1 MARDQDLAG
10 SDFTPEELL
19 AMTER
24 ALERLD
30 WGQVHALASDVL
42 ALQPDNA
49 EAAML
54 RAMADRHGGRSSLP
68 GRRQA
73 TALVVDLVESTP
85 LAERYDVE
93 VYGSVLRAFE
103 LACRPVVDRHEG
115 HFVDVQGDA
124 IVTCFGYPLAHE
136 DDASRAV
143 SAGLDM
149 LAALRPVAARLQA
162 ELGVEL
168 HARIGIDT
176 GIVVIDGV
184 GVLGP
189 ALNRAARLQALAAPD
204 TVLISATTNE
214 LVAGRFDT
222 QPLGARE
229 LKGVDVPVE
238 VHRVI
243 GRRDPARPGRA
254 LRSPS
259 LPFIG
264 RDTELKQVLDLWDAA
279 PAAHRGGAGAGAPG
293 KASLVLITGEPGIGK
308 STLASAVVQRVVEP
322 GARVFEVY
330 CSSYTVTSTLFPVRT
345 AIERYANMSP
355 DGTDAERLARLEA
368 ALAPLGVNLNEIIP
382 ALGVLLDLDLAGRF
396 PVVELAPVQLREL
409 LLERL
414 VDVVCAA
421 ASDRP
426 FVMVFEDLQWADP
439 TTLELLERMA
449 AATVRTRALIL
460 GTARPGLDWARDRDQ
475 ALHIRLGPLRDA
487 EARQLALAAA
497 ADQISID
504 DAQKIAVR
512 GDGVPLF
519 VEELA
524 HAFGGGSAVS
534 SDTVPQTLSQLLQAR
549 LDSVGPSKL
558 VAQVAATIGREFDLS
573 VLEEIMVTLGD
584 VRAAGADAV
593 SLGDHLDCLLD
604 AQLIEPTEHEGLLR
618 FRHMLVRD
626 AAYQAQLMSD
636 RRARHLATARVLA
649 AAKAADPALKA
660 FHFDHAGLAAESL
673 IFYLQAVARAK
684 AAGSFAEILAHT
696 GRCELLLPAVADATM
711 RAQFELAVRL
721 NRGLAISSTAGY
733 AAPAAVEDFGRARD
747 LCDQLRD
754 IPGVGVEL
762 LKALFGLW
770 GYYCVSGDFDVAGS
784 ISAAIGRQL
793 DGAAMHAG
801 RASLDVCRGV
811 EAFYRG
817 NLRQAGDLLTRAAEA
832 IPQDDVDP
840 AEWPLPNDPLAAAY
854 AFLGPL
860 RFLTGDL
867 AAALQ
872 AMDAGRAR
880 SESLEFP
887 RGPFSVAFV
896 RTYEAQLHRARG
908 DVQAAT
914 AAAEEVSRIG
924 ARYGFLDW
932 QMVGRMHLA
941 AARAMTDSSTKALD
955 EMDDAITMWC
965 AVGGELLIPWMRV
978 EQAAGY
984 LARDDPDKAARCL
997 DQAFHGMAS
1006 GQRLAMPEALRLRAE
1021 LRLRVDPAAEA
1032 DAEADLREAITVAR
1046 EQGTAY
1052 SVLRAALSRCRLLD
1066 RGADDLADSA
1076 LAEAVAAYADTT
1088 DFPQLAEAR
1097 ELIVTGSRHVRR

>member
-1 MARDQDLAG
+1 VT
-10 SDFTPEELL
+10 DFTAEELL

-30 WGQVHALASDVL
+30 WGQVHSLASDVL
-42 ALQPDNA
+42 ALQPGNT

-54 RAMADRHGGRSSLP
+54 RALADRHGGRSSLP

-73 TALVVDLVESTP
+73 TALVVDLVGSTP

-103 LACRPVVDRHEG
+103 LACRPVVERHEG
-115 HFVDVQGDA
+115 QLVDVQGDA
-124 IVTCFGYPLAHE
+124 IVACFGYPSGHE

-189 ALNRAARLQALAAPD
+189 ALNRAARLQALAVPD
-204 TVLISATTNE
+204 TVVITATTHE
-214 LVAGRFDT
+214 LVTGRFDT
-222 QPLGARE
+222 QPLGPME
-229 LKGVDVPVE
+229 LKGVDTPVE

-243 GRRDPARPGRA
+243 GRCDPTWWARAP
-254 LRSPS
+254 RSAS
-259 LPFIG
+259 MPFIG
-264 RDTELKQVLDLWDAA
+264 RDAELKQVLDLWDAA
-279 PAAHRGGAGAGAPG
+279 PAVQRNGEGVGEALLA
-293 KASLVLITGEPGIGK
+293 LITGEPGIGK
-308 STLASAVVQRVVEP
+308 STLASAIVQRVVEA
-322 GARVFEVY
+322 GAQVFEVY
-330 CSSYTVTSTLFPVRT
+330 CSSYSVTSTLFPVRT
-345 AIERYANMSP
+345 AIERYANMSS

-368 ALAPLGVNLNEIIP
+368 ALAGLGVDLAEIIP

-396 PVVELAPVQLREL
+396 QAVELAPLQLREL

-414 VDVVCAA
+414 VDLVCAV

-439 TTLELLERMA
+439 TTLELLDRMS
-449 AATVRTRALIL
+449 AATVRTRLLIL
-460 GTARPGLDWARDRDQ
+460 GTARPGLAWAQDRDR
-475 ALHIRLGPLRDA
+475 ALHIRLGPLSVA

-497 ADQISID
+497 PNHISVD
-504 DAQKIAVR
+504 DAQKIAAR

-524 HAFGGGSAVS
+524 HAFGRASATS
-534 SDTVPQTLSQLLQAR
+534 GDTVPQTLTQLLQAR
-549 LDSVGPSKL
+549 LDTVGPSKL

-573 VLEEIMVTLGD
+573 VLEDMMVKLRD
-584 VRAAGADAV
+584 VRAVEAERA
-593 SLGDHLDCLLD
+593 SLGDHLDRLLD
-604 AQLIEPTEHEGLLR
+604 AQLIEPTEHEGLFR

-626 AAYQAQLMSD
+626 AAYQTQLMSD
-636 RRARHLATARVLA
+636 REARHLATAQVLA
-649 AAKAADPALKA
+649 EAKAADPALKA
-660 FHFDHAGLAAESL
+660 FHFDHADRPEEALV
-673 IFYLQAVARAK
+673 FYLQAIARAK
-684 AAGSFAEILAHT
+684 AAGSFPESLAHT
-696 GRCELLLPAVADATM
+696 SRCESLLSAVADETV

-721 NRGLAISSTAGY
+721 NRGLAVSSTAGY

-754 IPGVGVEL
+754 VPGVGTEL

-770 GYYCVSGDFDVAGS
+770 SYYCASGDFDVARS
-784 ISAAIGRQL
+784 VSAAIDRQL
-793 DGAAMHAG
+793 DGTAMHAG
-801 RASLDVCRGV
+801 QASLDACRGV

-817 NLRQAGDLLTRAAEA
+817 DFRQAGDLLTRAVEA
-832 IPQDDVDP
+832 IPHDDVDP
-840 AEWPLPNDPLAAAY
+840 AEWPLPNDPLAAAC

-867 AAALQ
+867 PAALQ
-872 AMDAGRAR
+872 AIHTGRVR

-914 AAAEEVSRIG
+914 AAAEEVGRIG
-924 ARYGFLDW
+924 VRHGFFDW
-932 QMVGRMHLA
+932 QMIGRMHLA
-941 AARAMTDSSTKALD
+941 AARAMTDTSSDALD
-955 EMDDAITMWC
+955 EMDDAITTWC
-965 AVGGELLIPWMRV
+965 AVGGEALIPWLRV

-984 LARDDPDKAARCL
+984 LARDDLDNSMRCL
-997 DQAFHGMAS
+997 NQAFRGMES
-1006 GQRLAMPEALRLRAE
+1006 GQLLALPEALRLRAE
-1021 LRLRVDPAAEA
+1021 LRLRVDPAAEPS
-1032 DAEADLREAITVAR
+1032 AEADLREAISVAR
-1046 EQGTAY
+1046 AQGTAY
-1052 SVLRAALSRCRLLD
+1052 SLLRAALSRRRLLD
-1066 RGADDLADSA
+1066 GGADDLADSA
-1076 LAEAVAAYADTT
+1076 LAEAVAAYGDTT
-1088 DFPQLAEAR
+1088 DFPELAEAR
-1097 ELIVTGSRHVRR
+1097 ELIAAGSRRVSLG

>member
-1 MARDQDLAG
+1 MARDEDLAG
-10 SDFTPEELL
+10 VGFTPEELL
-19 AMTER
+19 AMCER

-42 ALQPDNA
+42 ALQPDNI

-73 TALVVDLVESTP
+73 TALFVDLVESTP

-103 LACRPVVDRHEG
+103 LACRPVIERHEG

-124 IVTCFGYPLAHE
+124 IVACFGYPLGHE

-143 SAGLDM
+143 SAGLDL
-149 LAALRPVAARLQA
+149 LAALRPVAVRLQA

-168 HARIGIDT
+168 RARIGIDT
-176 GIVVIDGV
+176 GTVVIDGV

-204 TVLISATTNE
+204 TVLISAATKE
-214 LVAGRFDT
+214 LVAGLFEI
-222 QPLGARE
+222 QSLGPRE
-229 LKGVDVPVE
+229 LKGVDAPVE

-243 GRRDPARPGRA
+243 GRRDPAGRARA
-254 LRSPS
+254 LRSTSP
-259 LPFIG
+259 PFIG
-264 RDTELKQVLDLWDAA
+264 RGAELQRVLDLWDTA
-279 PAAHRGGAGAGAPG
+279 PAHRNGESTGQPG
-293 KASLVLITGEPGIGK
+293 TASLILITGEPGIGK
-308 STLASAVVQRVVEP
+308 STLASAVVERVVKA
-322 GARVFEVY
+322 GTRVLEVY
-330 CSSYTVTSTLFPVRT
+330 CSSYSVTSTLFPVRT
-345 AIERYANMSP
+345 AIERWASMSP

-368 ALAPLGVNLNEIIP
+368 ALTGLGVDLAEMIP
-382 ALGVLLDLDLAGRF
+382 ALGVLLDLDLSGRF
-396 PVVELAPVQLREL
+396 PVIELAPVQLREL

-414 VDVVCAA
+414 VDMVRAA
-421 ASDRP
+421 ALEQP

-439 TTLELLERMA
+439 TTLELLDRMA
-449 AATVRTRALIL
+449 AASVRTRLLIL
-460 GTARPGLDWARDRDQ
+460 GTARPGLSWAQDRDR
-475 ALHIRLGPLRDA
+475 ALHIRLGPLPDA

-497 ADQISID
+497 PDPISAD

-524 HAFGGGSAVS
+524 HAFTGGLAVS
-534 SDTVPQTLSQLLQAR
+534 GDTVPQTLTQLLQAR

-573 VLEEIMVTLGD
+573 LLAEIMAELGD
-584 VRAAGADAV
+584 VRAARADAV
-593 SLGDHLDCLLD
+593 SLVGHLDRLLD
-604 AQLIEPTEHEGLLR
+604 AKLVEPTEHEGLLR

-636 RRARHLATARVLA
+636 RRARHLATARALA

-660 FHFDHAGLAAESL
+660 FHFDHAGLPEEAL
-673 IFYLQAVARAK
+673 VFYLQAIARAK
-684 AAGSFAEILAHT
+684 AAGSFVEILAHA
-696 GRCELLLPAVADATM
+696 GRCESLQPAVADETM

-784 ISAAIGRQL
+784 VSAAIGRQL

-817 NLRQAGDLLTRAAEA
+817 NLWQAGDLLTRAAEA

-872 AMDAGRAR
+872 AIDAGRAR

-924 ARYGFLDW
+924 ARHGFLDW

-941 AARAMTDSSTKALD
+941 AARAMTDSSMNALD
-955 EMDDAITMWC
+955 ELDDAITMWC

-984 LARDDPDKAARCL
+984 LAHDDLDKAARCL

-1021 LRLRVDPAAEA
+1021 LRLRVDPAAEP

-1066 RGADDLADSA
+1066 SGADDLADSA
-1076 LAEAVAAYADTT
+1076 LAEAVAAYTDTT

-1097 ELIVTGSRHVRR
+1097 QLIATGSRRVRR

>member
-1 MARDQDLAG
+1 VTE
-10 SDFTPEELL
+10 FTPEELL

-42 ALQPDNA
+42 ALQPGNA

-73 TALVVDLVESTP
+73 TALFVDLVESTP

-103 LACRPVVDRHEG
+103 LACRPVIEKHEG
-115 HFVDVQGDA
+115 HCVDVQGDA
-124 IVTCFGYPLAHE
+124 IVACFGYPLAHE

-143 SAGLDM
+143 SAGLDL

-162 ELGVEL
+162 ELGVEM

-204 TVLISATTNE
+204 TVLISAATSE
-214 LVAGRFDT
+214 LVAGLFDT
-222 QPLGARE
+222 QPLGPRE
-229 LKGVDVPVE
+229 LKGVDAPVQ

-243 GRRDPARPGRA
+243 GRRDPAPGTRA
-254 LRSPS
+254 LRPAS

-264 RDTELKQVLDLWDAA
+264 RDAELQQVLSQWDTAA
-279 PAAHRGGAGAGAPG
+279 AAHRNGAGAGQPGAAP
-293 KASLVLITGEPGIGK
+293 LILITGAPGIGK
-308 STLASAVVQRVVEP
+308 SKLASAVVQRVAET

-330 CSSYTVTSTLFPVRT
+330 CSSYSVTSTLFPVRT
-345 AIERYANMSP
+345 AIERWANMSS

-368 ALAPLGVNLNEIIP
+368 ALTDLGVDLAEIIP
-382 ALGVLLDLDLAGRF
+382 ALGGLLDLDLTGRY

-414 VDVVCAA
+414 VDVVRAA

-439 TTLELLERMA
+439 TTLELLDRMA
-449 AATVRTRALIL
+449 AAMVRTRLLIL
-460 GTARPGLDWARDRDQ
+460 GTARPGLAWAQGRDRV
-475 ALHIRLGPLRDA
+475 LHIRLGPLPDA
-487 EARQLALAAA
+487 EARQLAMAAA
-497 ADQISID
+497 PDQISVD
-504 DAQKIAVR
+504 DAQIIAAR

-524 HAFGGGSAVS
+524 HAFGGGMAVS
-534 SDTVPQTLSQLLQAR
+534 GGTVPQTLTQLLQAR

-558 VAQVAATIGREFDLS
+558 VAQVAATIGREFGLP
-573 VLEEIMVTLGD
+573 VLEEIMITLGD
-584 VRAAGADAV
+584 VRTAGADAT
-593 SLGDHLDCLLD
+593 SLGDHLDRLLD
-604 AQLIEPTEHEGLLR
+604 AQLIEPTEQEGLLR
-618 FRHMLVRD
+618 FRHVLVRD

-636 RRARHLATARVLA
+636 RKARHLATARVLA

-660 FHFDHAGLAAESL
+660 FHFDHAGQPEEALV
-673 IFYLQAVARAK
+673 FYLQAMARAK

-696 GRCELLLPAVADATM
+696 GRCESLLPAVADETV

-721 NRGLAISSTAGY
+721 NRGLAVSSTAGY

-754 IPGVGVEL
+754 APGIGIEL

-770 GYYCVSGDFDVAGS
+770 AYYCVSGDLDVAGS
-784 ISAAIGRQL
+784 VSAAIDRQL
-793 DGAAMHAG
+793 DGTAMHAG
-801 RASLDVCRGV
+801 RASLDTCRGV

-817 NLRQAGDLLTRAAEA
+817 DLGPASDLLTRAAEA
-832 IPQDDVDP
+832 IPRDDVDP
-840 AEWPLPNDPLAAAY
+840 AEWPLPNDPLAGAC

-867 AAALQ
+867 TAAL
-872 AMDAGRAR
+872 RAIHTGMIR
-880 SESLEFP
+880 SEALDFP
-887 RGPFSVAFV
+887 IGPFSVAFV

-914 AAAEEVSRIG
+914 AAAEEVVRIG
-924 ARYGFLDW
+924 ARHGFLDW
-932 QMVGRMHLA
+932 QLVGRMHLA
-941 AARAMTDSSTKALD
+941 AGRAMTDSSPDALD
-955 EMDDAITMWC
+955 ELDDAISTWC
-965 AVGGELLIPWMRV
+965 AVGGEALIPWLRV

-984 LARDDPDKAARCL
+984 LARDDLDTARRCL
-997 DQAFHGMAS
+997 GQAFEGIAG
-1006 GQRLAMPEALRLRAE
+1006 GQRLALPEALRVRAE
-1021 LRLRVDPAAEA
+1021 LRLRIDLAAGPRA
-1032 DAEADLREAITVAR
+1032 GADLREAIAVAR
-1046 EQGTAY
+1046 AQGSAY
-1052 SVLRAALSRCRLLD
+1052 SVLRAALSRRRLLA
-1066 RGADDLADSA
+1066 GGVDDLTDSA
-1076 LAEAVAAYADTT
+1076 LAEAVAAYGDAT
-1088 DFPQLAEAR
+1088 DFPELAQAR
-1097 ELIVTGSRHVRR
+1097 ELIATGSRRVRLG

>member
-1 MARDQDLAG
+1 VT
-10 SDFTPEELL
+10 DFTSEELL

-42 ALQPDNA
+42 ALEPDNT

-103 LACRPVVDRHEG
+103 LACRPVIERHEG
-115 HFVDVQGDA
+115 QLVDVQGDA
-124 IVTCFGYPLAHE
+124 IVACFGYPSGHE

-143 SAGLDM
+143 SAALDM
-149 LAALRPVAARLQA
+149 LAALGPVAARLQA

-189 ALNRAARLQALAAPD
+189 ALNRAARLQALAALD
-204 TVLISATTNE
+204 TVVISATTNE

-222 QPLGARE
+222 EPLGPRK
-229 LKGVDVPVE
+229 LKGVDAPVE

-243 GRRDPARPGRA
+243 GRRDPAGPARVP
-254 LRSPS
+254 RSTS

-264 RDTELKQVLDLWDAA
+264 RDAELQRVLDLWDRA
-279 PAAHRGGAGAGAPG
+279 PAAQRNGEAG
-293 KASLVLITGEPGIGK
+293 KALLTLITGEPGIGK
-308 STLASAVVQRVVEP
+308 STLASAVVQRVVEA

-330 CSSYTVTSTLFPVRT
+330 CSSYSVTSTLFPVRT
-345 AIERYANMSP
+345 AIERWANMSS
-355 DGTDAERLARLEA
+355 DGTDAGRLAGLEA
-368 ALAPLGVNLNEIIP
+368 ALAGLGVDLAEIIP
-382 ALGVLLDLDLAGRF
+382 ALGVLLDLDLAGRY
-396 PVVELAPVQLREL
+396 PVVELAPIQLREL

-421 ASDRP
+421 ASDQP
-426 FVMVFEDLQWADP
+426 FVMVLEDLQWADP
-439 TTLELLERMA
+439 TTLELLDRVA
-449 AATVRTRALIL
+449 AATVRTRLLIL
-460 GTARPGLDWARDRDQ
+460 GTARPGLAWMRDRDG
-475 ALHIRLGPLRDA
+475 ALHIRLGPLPDA

-497 ADQISID
+497 PGQISAD
-504 DAQKIAVR
+504 DAQNIAAR

-524 HAFGGGSAVS
+524 HAFGGGSAAS
-534 SDTVPQTLSQLLQAR
+534 SDTVPQTLTQLLQAR
-549 LDSVGPSKL
+549 LDGVGPAKL

-573 VLEEIMVTLGD
+573 VLEEIMVNLRD
-584 VRAAGADAV
+584 VRAVEAEAT
-593 SLGDHLDCLLD
+593 SLGDHLDRLLD

-618 FRHMLVRD
+618 FRHVLVRD

-636 RRARHLATARVLA
+636 RKARHLATAQLLA
-649 AAKAADPALKA
+649 EAKAADPALKA
-660 FHFDHAGLAAESL
+660 FHFDHAGRPEEAL
-673 IFYLQAVARAK
+673 IFYLQAIARAK

-696 GRCELLLPAVADATM
+696 GRCESLLPAVADETV

-721 NRGLAISSTAGY
+721 NRGLAVSSTAGY

-747 LCDQLRD
+747 LCDQLHD
-754 IPGVGVEL
+754 IPGVGIEL

-770 GYYCVSGDFDVAGS
+770 TYYCVSGDLDVAGS
-784 ISAAIGRQL
+784 VSAAVDRLL
-793 DGAAMHAG
+793 DGTAMHAG

-817 NLRQAGDLLTRAAEA
+817 NLRQAGDLLTRAVEA
-832 IPQDDVDP
+832 IPQDDIDP
-840 AEWPLPNDPLAAAY
+840 AEWPLPNDPLAAAC
-854 AFLGPL
+854 AVLGPL
-860 RFLTGDL
+860 LFLTGDL
-867 AAALQ
+867 VAALE
-872 AMDAGRAR
+872 AIHAGRVR
-880 SESLEFP
+880 SESLGFP
-887 RGPFSVAFV
+887 IGPFSVAFV
-896 RTYEAQLHRARG
+896 RTYEAGLHRARG

-924 ARYGFLDW
+924 VRHGFFDW
-932 QMVGRMHLA
+932 QMVGRIHLA
-941 AARAMTDSSTKALD
+941 AARAMADGSPSALE
-955 EMDDAITMWC
+955 EMDDAITTWC
-965 AVGGELLIPWMRV
+965 AVGGELLIPWLRA
-978 EQAAGY
+978 ELAAGY
-984 LARDDPDKAARCL
+984 LARDDLDNATRCL
-997 DQAFHGMAS
+997 DQAFQGMAG
-1006 GQRLAMPEALRLRAE
+1006 GQRLALPEALRLRAE
-1021 LRLRVDPAAEA
+1021 LRLRVDPAAEPG
-1032 DAEADLREAITVAR
+1032 AEADLREAIAVAR
-1046 EQGTAY
+1046 AQGAAY
-1052 SVLRAALSRCRLLD
+1052 FLLRAALSRRRLLD
-1066 RGADDLADSA
+1066 GDADDLADGA
-1076 LAEAVAAYADTT
+1076 LAEAVAAYGDAT
-1088 DFPQLAEAR
+1088 DFPELAEAR
-1097 ELIVTGSRHVRR
+1097 ELIATGSRRVSLG

>member
-1 MARDQDLAG
+1 VT
-10 SDFTPEELL
+10 DFTPEELL

-42 ALQPDNA
+42 ALQPDNT

-54 RAMADRHGGRSSLP
+54 RALADRHGGGSSLP

-103 LACRPVVDRHEG
+103 LACRPVVERHEG

-124 IVTCFGYPLAHE
+124 VVACFGYPLGHE

-149 LAALRPVAARLQA
+149 LAALRAIAARLQA

-176 GIVVIDGV
+176 GIVVIDGA

-214 LVAGRFDT
+214 LVAERFDT
-222 QPLGARE
+222 QPLGLRE
-229 LKGVDVPVE
+229 LKGVDVPIE

-243 GRRDPARPGRA
+243 GPRDPARRARA
-254 LRSPS
+254 LRSTS

-264 RDTELKQVLDLWDAA
+264 RDAEFQRVLDLWDRA
-279 PAAHRGGAGAGAPG
+279 PAAQRNGEGAGEPG
-293 KASLVLITGEPGIGK
+293 KASLILITGEPGIGK
-308 STLASAVVQRVVEP
+308 STLASAVVQRVVEA
-322 GARVFEVY
+322 GAQVFEVY
-330 CSSYTVTSTLFPVRT
+330 CSSYSVTSTLFPVRT
-345 AIERYANMSP
+345 AIERYANMSS

-368 ALAPLGVNLNEIIP
+368 ALAGLGVDLAEIIP
-382 ALGVLLDLDLAGRF
+382 AFGVLLDLDLVGRF
-396 PVVELAPVQLREL
+396 PVVELAPIQLREL

-414 VDVVCAA
+414 VDVVRAA

-439 TTLELLERMA
+439 TTLELLDRMA
-449 AATVRTRALIL
+449 AATVRTRLLIL
-460 GTARPGLDWARDRDQ
+460 GTARTGLQWARDRDG
-475 ALHIRLGPLRDA
+475 ALHIRLGPLPDT

-497 ADQISID
+497 PDQISVD
-504 DAQKIAVR
+504 DAQEIAAR

-524 HAFGGGSAVS
+524 HAFDGNSAVS
-534 SDTVPQTLSQLLQAR
+534 SDTVPPTLTQLLQAR
-549 LDSVGPSKL
+549 LDSVGDSKL
-558 VAQVAATIGREFDLS
+558 VAQVAAIVGREFDQS
-573 VLEEIMVTLGD
+573 MLEDVMGKLRD
-584 VRAAGADAV
+584 VRAAEAEVASV
-593 SLGDHLDCLLD
+593 GDHLDRLLD

-618 FRHMLVRD
+618 FRHVLVRD
-626 AAYQAQLMSD
+626 AAYQTQLMSD
-636 RRARHLATARVLA
+636 RKARHLATAQVLA
-649 AAKAADPALKA
+649 EAKAADPALKA
-660 FHFDHAGLAAESL
+660 FHFDHAGRPEEALV
-673 IFYLQAVARAK
+673 FYLQAIGRAK

-696 GRCELLLPAVADATM
+696 SRCESLLPPVADETV

-721 NRGLAISSTAGY
+721 DRGLAVSSTAGY

-754 IPGVGVEL
+754 VPGVGTEL
-762 LKALFGLW
+762 IKALFGLW
-770 GYYCVSGDFDVAGS
+770 GYYCASGDFDVAGS
-784 ISAAIGRQL
+784 VSAAIDRQL
-793 DGAAMHAG
+793 DGTAMYAG
-801 RASLDVCRGV
+801 RGSVHACRGV

-817 NLRQAGDLLTRAAEA
+817 NLRQAGDLLTRAVEA

-840 AEWPLPNDPLAAAY
+840 TEWPLPNDPLAAAY
-854 AFLGPL
+854 AFLGLL

-872 AMDAGRAR
+872 AIHAGRVR

-914 AAAEEVSRIG
+914 AAAEEVGRIG
-924 ARYGFLDW
+924 ARHGFFDW

-941 AARAMTDSSTKALD
+941 AARAMTDGSSDALD
-955 EMDDAITMWC
+955 EMDDAITTWC
-965 AVGGELLIPWMRV
+965 AVGGQALIPWLRV

-984 LARDDPDKAARCL
+984 LARDDVDKAIRCL
-997 DQAFHGMAS
+997 DQAFQGMAG
-1006 GQRLAMPEALRLRAE
+1006 GQRLALPEALRLRAE
-1021 LRLRVDPAAEA
+1021 LRLRVDPAAEPS
-1032 DAEADLREAITVAR
+1032 AEADLREAIAVAR
-1046 EQGTAY
+1046 AQGTAY
-1052 SVLRAALSRCRLLD
+1052 SVLRAALSRRRLLD
-1066 RGADDLADSA
+1066 GGADDLTDSA
-1076 LAEAVAAYADTT
+1076 LAEAVATYGDTT
-1088 DFPQLAEAR
+1088 DFPELAEAR
-1097 ELIVTGSRHVRR
+1097 ELIATGSRRVSLG

>member
-1 MARDQDLAG
+1 MARDEDLG
-10 SDFTPEELL
+10 GVGFTPEELL

-42 ALQPDNA
+42 ALQPDNTM
-49 EAAML
+49 AAML

-73 TALVVDLVESTP
+73 TALFVDLVESTP

-103 LACRPVVDRHEG
+103 LACRPVIERHEG

-124 IVTCFGYPLAHE
+124 IVACFGYPLAHE

-143 SAGLDM
+143 SAGLDL
-149 LAALRPVAARLQA
+149 LAALRPVAARLRA

-168 HARIGIDT
+168 RARIGIDT
-176 GIVVIDGV
+176 GTVVIDGV

-204 TVLISATTNE
+204 SVLISAATSD
-214 LVAGRFDT
+214 LVAGLFDT
-222 QPLGARE
+222 QPLGPRV
-229 LKGVDVPVE
+229 LKGVEAPVE

-243 GRRDPARPGRA
+243 GRHDPVPGARA
-254 LRSPS
+254 LRPAS

-264 RDTELKQVLDLWDAA
+264 RDDELQQVLSLWDTAAAAA
-279 PAAHRGGAGAGAPG
+279 P
-293 KASLVLITGEPGIGK
+293 LILITGEPGIGK
-308 STLASAVVQRVVEP
+308 SRLAAAVVQSVTEA
-322 GARVFEVY
+322 GARVFEMY
-330 CSSYTVTSTLFPVRT
+330 CSPYSATSTLFPVRT
-345 AIERYANMSP
+345 AIERWASMSP
-355 DGTDAERLARLEA
+355 GGTDAERLARLEA
-368 ALAPLGVNLNEIIP
+368 ALTDLGVDLTEIIP
-382 ALGVLLDLDLAGRF
+382 ALGVLLDLNLIGRY
-396 PVVELAPVQLREL
+396 PVVELAPVQLGEL

-414 VDVVCAA
+414 VDVVRAA

-439 TTLELLERMA
+439 TTLELLDRIA
-449 AATVRTRALIL
+449 AATVRTRLLVL
-460 GTARPGLDWARDRDQ
+460 GTARPGLAWAQGRDR
-475 ALHIRLGPLRDA
+475 ALHIRLGPLPDA
-487 EARQLALAAA
+487 EARQLARAAA
-497 ADQISID
+497 PDQISVD
-504 DAQKIAVR
+504 DAQKIAAR

-534 SDTVPQTLSQLLQAR
+534 DDTVPQTLTQLLQAR

-558 VAQVAATIGREFDLS
+558 VAQVAATIGREFGLP

-584 VRAAGADAV
+584 VRAVGVDAA
-593 SLGDHLDCLLD
+593 SLGGHLDRLLD

-626 AAYQAQLMSD
+626 AAYQAQLMND
-636 RRARHLATARVLA
+636 RKARHLATARVLA

-660 FHFDHAGLAAESL
+660 FHFDHAGRPEEALV
-673 IFYLQAVARAK
+673 FYLQAMDRAK
-684 AAGSFAEILAHT
+684 AAGSFAEILAHA
-696 GRCELLLPAVADATM
+696 GRCETLLPAVADETM
-711 RAQFELAVRL
+711 RTQFELAVRL
-721 NRGLAISSTAGY
+721 NRGLAVSSTAGY

-784 ISAAIGRQL
+784 VSAAIDRQL

-801 RASLDVCRGV
+801 RPSLDVCRGV

-817 NLRQAGDLLTRAAEA
+817 NLRQAGELLTRAVEA
-832 IPQDDVDP
+832 IPRDDVDP

-872 AMDAGRAR
+872 AIHAGRAR

-914 AAAEEVSRIG
+914 AAAEEVGKIG
-924 ARYGFLDW
+924 ARHGFLDW

-941 AARAMTDSSTKALD
+941 AARTMTDSSTNALS

-984 LARDDPDKAARCL
+984 LVRDDPVQAARCL
-997 DQAFHGMAS
+997 DQAFHGMES
-1006 GQRLAMPEALRLRAE
+1006 GQCLAMPEALRLRAE
-1021 LRLRVDPAAEA
+1021 LRLRIDPAAEP

-1046 EQGTAY
+1046 AQGTAY
-1052 SVLRAALSRCRLLD
+1052 SVLRAALSRRRLLN
-1066 RGADDLADSA
+1066 GGTDDLTDGA
-1076 LAEAVAAYADTT
+1076 LAEAVAAYANTT
-1088 DFPQLAEAR
+1088 DFPELAEAR
-1097 ELIVTGSRHVRR
+1097 ELIAMGSHRVRR

>member
-1 MARDQDLAG
+1 VTE
-10 SDFTPEELL
+10 FTAEELL

-42 ALQPDNA
+42 ALQPGNI

-54 RAMADRHGGRSSLP
+54 RSLADRHGGRSSLP

-103 LACRPVVDRHEG
+103 LACRPVIEKHEG
-115 HFVDVQGDA
+115 HCVDVQGDA
-124 IVTCFGYPLAHE
+124 IVACFGYPLAHE

-143 SAGLDM
+143 SAGLDL

-162 ELGVEL
+162 ELSVEM

-204 TVLISATTNE
+204 TVLISGATSD
-214 LVAGRFDT
+214 LVAGLFDT
-222 QPLGARE
+222 QPLGPRV
-229 LKGVDVPVE
+229 LKGVEAPVE

-243 GRRDPARPGRA
+243 ARRDPVRGTRA
-254 LRSPS
+254 LRPAS

-264 RDTELKQVLDLWDAA
+264 RDAELQQVLSLWDTAAA
-279 PAAHRGGAGAGAPG
+279 PVP
-293 KASLVLITGEPGIGK
+293 LILITGAPGIGK
-308 STLASAVVQRVVEP
+308 SRLASAAVQRVAEA

-330 CSSYTVTSTLFPVRT
+330 CSSYSVTSTLFPVRT
-345 AIERYANMSP
+345 AIERWANMSP
-355 DGTDAERLARLEA
+355 GGTDAERLARLEA
-368 ALAPLGVNLNEIIP
+368 ALTDLGVDLAEIIP
-382 ALGVLLDLDLAGRF
+382 ALGVLLDLDLTGRY

-414 VDVVCAA
+414 VDVVRAA
-421 ASDRP
+421 ASEQP

-439 TTLELLERMA
+439 TTLELLDRMA
-449 AATVRTRALIL
+449 AATVRTRLLIL
-460 GTARPGLDWARDRDQ
+460 GTARPDLAWTQGRDRV
-475 ALHIRLGPLRDA
+475 LHIRLGPLPDA
-487 EARQLALAAA
+487 EARQLAMAAA
-497 ADQISID
+497 PDQISVD
-504 DAQKIAVR
+504 DAQTIAAR

-524 HAFGGGSAVS
+524 HAFGGGMAVS
-534 SDTVPQTLSQLLQAR
+534 GGTVPQTLTQLLQAR

-558 VAQVAATIGREFDLS
+558 VAQVAATIGREFGLP

-584 VRAAGADAV
+584 ARAAGADAA
-593 SLGDHLDCLLD
+593 SLGDHLDRLLD
-604 AQLIEPTEHEGLLR
+604 AQLIELTEHEGLLR
-618 FRHMLVRD
+618 FRHVLVRD
-626 AAYQAQLMSD
+626 AAYQAQLMND
-636 RRARHLATARVLA
+636 RKARHLATARVLA

-660 FHFDHAGLAAESL
+660 FHFDHAGQSEEALV
-673 IFYLQAVARAK
+673 FYLQAMARAR

-696 GRCELLLPAVADATM
+696 GRCESLLPAVADETV
-711 RAQFELAVRL
+711 RAQFELAVRQ
-721 NRGLAISSTAGY
+721 NRGLAVSSTAGY

-754 IPGVGVEL
+754 APGIGTEL

-770 GYYCVSGDFDVAGS
+770 AYYCVSGDLDVAGS
-784 ISAAIGRQL
+784 VSAAIDRQL
-793 DGAAMHAG
+793 DGTAMHAG
-801 RASLDVCRGV
+801 RASLDTCRGV

-817 NLRQAGDLLTRAAEA
+817 DLGPASDLLTRAAEA
-832 IPQDDVDP
+832 IPRDDVDA
-840 AEWPLPNDPLAAAY
+840 AEWPLPNDPLAGAC

-872 AMDAGRAR
+872 AIHTGMIR
-880 SESLEFP
+880 SESLDFP
-887 RGPFSVAFV
+887 IGPFSVAFV

-914 AAAEEVSRIG
+914 AAAEEVVRIG
-924 ARYGFLDW
+924 ARHGFLDW
-932 QMVGRMHLA
+932 QLVGRMHLA
-941 AARAMTDSSTKALD
+941 AGRAMTDSSSNALD
-955 EMDDAITMWC
+955 ELDDAISTWC
-965 AVGGELLIPWMRV
+965 AVGGEALIPWLRV

-984 LARDDPDKAARCL
+984 LARDDLDTAMRCL
-997 DQAFHGMAS
+997 DQAFEGMAG
-1006 GQRLAMPEALRLRAE
+1006 GQRLALPEALRVRAE
-1021 LRLRVDPAAEA
+1021 LRLRIDPAAGPKA
-1032 DAEADLREAITVAR
+1032 GADLREAIAVAR
-1046 EQGTAY
+1046 AQGSAY
-1052 SVLRAALSRCRLLD
+1052 SVLRAALSRRRLLVG
-1066 RGADDLADSA
+1066 RVDDLTDSA
-1076 LAEAVAAYADTT
+1076 LAEAVSAYGDAT
-1088 DFPQLAEAR
+1088 DFPELAQAR
-1097 ELIVTGSRHVRR
+1097 ELIATGSRRVRLG

>member
-1 MARDQDLAG
+1 VT
-10 SDFTPEELL
+10 DFTPEELL

-42 ALQPDNA
+42 ALQPDNT

-54 RAMADRHGGRSSLP
+54 RALADRHGGRSSLP

-103 LACRPVVDRHEG
+103 LACRPVVERHEG
-115 HFVDVQGDA
+115 QVVDVQGDA
-124 IVTCFGYPLAHE
+124 IVACFGYPTGHE

-189 ALNRAARLQALAAPD
+189 ALNRAARLQALAAAD

-222 QPLGARE
+222 QPLGPME
-229 LKGVDVPVE
+229 LKGVDAPVE

-243 GRRDPARPGRA
+243 GRRDPARRA
-254 LRSPS
+254 RAPRSTS

-264 RDTELKQVLDLWDAA
+264 RDAELRQVLDLWDRA
-279 PAAHRGGAGAGAPG
+279 PAAQRNGEGVGEPG
-293 KASLVLITGEPGIGK
+293 KALLILITGEPGIGK
-308 STLASAVVQRVVEP
+308 STLASAVVQHVVEA

-330 CSSYTVTSTLFPVRT
+330 CSSYSMTSTLFPVRT
-345 AIERYANMSP
+345 AIERYANMSS

-368 ALAPLGVNLNEIIP
+368 ALAGLGVDLAEIIP
-382 ALGVLLDLDLAGRF
+382 ALGVLMDLDLTGRF
-396 PVVELAPVQLREL
+396 PVVELAPIQLREL

-414 VDVVCAA
+414 VDVVRAA
-421 ASDRP
+421 ASNRP
-426 FVMVFEDLQWADP
+426 FVVVFEDLQWADP
-439 TTLELLERMA
+439 TTLELLDRMA
-449 AATVRTRALIL
+449 AATVRTRLLIL
-460 GTARPGLDWARDRDQ
+460 GTARPGLAWTRDRDGTRR
-475 ALHIRLGPLRDA
+475 IRLGPLPDA

-497 ADQISID
+497 PNQISAS
-504 DAQKIAVR
+504 DAQKIAAR

-524 HAFGGGSAVS
+524 HAFGGGPAVS
-534 SDTVPQTLSQLLQAR
+534 GDTVPQTLTQLLQAR
-549 LDSVGPSKL
+549 LDSVGSSKL
-558 VAQVAATIGREFDLS
+558 VAQVAATIGREFDLP
-573 VLEEIMVTLGD
+573 VLEDIMVKLRD
-584 VRAAGADAV
+584 VRAVEAEAA
-593 SLGDHLDCLLD
+593 SLGDHLDRLLD

-618 FRHMLVRD
+618 FRHVLVRD
-626 AAYQAQLMSD
+626 AAYQTQLMSD
-636 RRARHLATARVLA
+636 RKARHLATAQALA
-649 AAKAADPALKA
+649 EAKAADPALKA
-660 FHFDHAGLAAESL
+660 FHFDHAGRPEEALV
-673 IFYLQAVARAK
+673 FYMQAISRAK
-684 AAGSFAEILAHT
+684 TAGSFAEILAHT
-696 GRCELLLPAVADATM
+696 GRCESLLPAVVDEAL

-721 NRGLAISSTAGY
+721 NRGLALSSTAGY

-747 LCDQLRD
+747 LCNQLRD
-754 IPGVGVEL
+754 VPGVGTEL

-770 GYYCVSGDFDVAGS
+770 AYYCASGDFDVAGS
-784 ISAAIGRQL
+784 VSAAIDRQL
-793 DGAAMHAG
+793 DGTAMHAG
-801 RASLDVCRGV
+801 RASLDACRGV

-817 NLRQAGDLLTRAAEA
+817 DLQRAGDLLTRAVEA

-840 AEWPLPNDPLAAAY
+840 AEWPLPNDPLAAAC

-872 AMDAGRAR
+872 AIHAGRVR

-908 DVQAAT
+908 DVQAA
-914 AAAEEVSRIG
+914 AVAAEEVGRIG
-924 ARYGFLDW
+924 ARHGFFDW

-941 AARAMTDSSTKALD
+941 AARAMTDSSSNALD
-955 EMDDAITMWC
+955 EMDDAITAWC
-965 AVGGELLIPWMRV
+965 AVGGEALIPWLRV

-984 LARDDPDKAARCL
+984 LARDDLDKATRCL
-997 DQAFHGMAS
+997 DQAFQGMAS
-1006 GQRLAMPEALRLRAE
+1006 GQRLALPEALRLQAE
-1021 LRLRVDPAAEA
+1021 LRLRVDPAAEPS
-1032 DAEADLREAITVAR
+1032 AEADLREAIAVAR
-1046 EQGTAY
+1046 AQGTAY
-1052 SVLRAALSRCRLLD
+1052 SLLRAALSRRRLLD
-1066 RGADDLADSA
+1066 GGADDLADSA
-1076 LAEAVAAYADTT
+1076 LAEAVAAYGDTT
-1088 DFPQLAEAR
+1088 DFPELREAR
-1097 ELIVTGSRHVRR
+1097 ELIATGSRRVRLG

>member
-1 MARDQDLAG
+1 VT
-10 SDFTPEELL
+10 DFTPEELL

-42 ALQPDNA
+42 ALQPNNT

-54 RAMADRHGGRSSLP
+54 RALADRHGGRSSLP

-73 TALVVDLVESTP
+73 TALFVDLVESTP

-103 LACRPVVDRHEG
+103 LACRPVVERYEG
-115 HFVDVQGDA
+115 QLVDVQGDA
-124 IVTCFGYPLAHE
+124 IVACVGYPTGHE

-168 HARIGIDT
+168 HARVGIDT
-176 GIVVIDGV
+176 GIVVIDGA
-184 GVLGP
+184 GVLGR

-222 QPLGARE
+222 RPLGPRE
-229 LKGVDVPVE
+229 LKGVDAPVE
-238 VHRVI
+238 VHQVI
-243 GRRDPARPGRA
+243 GRRDLARRTRA
-254 LRSPS
+254 PRSRS

-264 RDTELKQVLDLWDAA
+264 RDVELQQALDQWDTT
-279 PAAHRGGAGAGAPG
+279 PAAHRNREDADEPGA
-293 KASLVLITGEPGIGK
+293 ASLILITGEPGIGK
-308 STLASAVVQRVVEP
+308 STLASAVVQHAVGA
-322 GARVFEVY
+322 GARVFEAQ
-330 CSSYTVTSTLFPVRT
+330 CSSYSVTSTLFPVRT
-345 AIERYANMSP
+345 AIERYANMSS
-355 DGTDAERLARLEA
+355 DATDAERLARLEA
-368 ALAPLGVNLNEIIP
+368 ALAGLGVDVAEIIP
-382 ALGVLLDLDLAGRF
+382 VLGVLLDLDLADRF
-396 PVVELAPVQLREL
+396 PVVELAPIQLREL

-421 ASDRP
+421 ASNRP

-439 TTLELLERMA
+439 TTLELLDRMA
-449 AATVRTRALIL
+449 AATVRTRLLIL
-460 GTARPGLDWARDRDQ
+460 GTARPGLVWAEDRDR
-475 ALHIRLGPLRDA
+475 ALHIRLGPLPDA
-487 EARQLALAAA
+487 AARQLALDAAP
-497 ADQISID
+497 DQISVD
-504 DAQKIAVR
+504 DAQKIAAR

-524 HAFGGGSAVS
+524 HAFGDSAVS
-534 SDTVPQTLSQLLQAR
+534 SDTVPPTLTQLLQAR

-558 VAQVAATIGREFDLS
+558 VAQVAATIGREFDLAL
-573 VLEEIMVTLGD
+573 LEEIMVKLGD
-584 VRAAGADAV
+584 VRAVGADV
-593 SLGDHLDCLLD
+593 TPLGEHMDRLLD
-604 AQLIEPTEHEGLLR
+604 AQLVEPTDHPGLLR
-618 FRHMLVRD
+618 FRHMLARD
-626 AAYQAQLMSD
+626 AAYQTQLISD
-636 RRARHLATARVLA
+636 RKARHLATAQVMA
-649 AAKAADPALKA
+649 EAKAADPALKA
-660 FHFDHAGLAAESL
+660 FHFDHAGRPEEALA
-673 IFYLQAVARAK
+673 FYLQAIARAK

-696 GRCELLLPAVADATM
+696 GRCESLLPTVADETV
-711 RAQFELAVRL
+711 RAQFELAARL
-721 NRGLAISSTAGY
+721 DRGLAVSSTAGY
-733 AAPAAVEDFGRARD
+733 AAPAAVEDFARALE

-754 IPGVGVEL
+754 VPGVGTEL

-770 GYYCVSGDFDVAGS
+770 AYYCVSGDFDVTGS
-784 ISAAIGRQL
+784 VSAAIDRQL
-793 DGAAMHAG
+793 DGTAMHAG
-801 RASLDVCRGV
+801 RASLDACRGV

-817 NLRQAGDLLTRAAEA
+817 NLRQAGYLLTRAVKA

-840 AEWPLPNDPLAAAY
+840 AEWPLPNDPLAAAC

-860 RFLTGDL
+860 YFLTGDL

-872 AMDAGRAR
+872 AIHTGRVR

-914 AAAEEVSRIG
+914 AAAEEVGRIG
-924 ARYGFLDW
+924 ARHGFFDW

-941 AARAMTDSSTKALD
+941 AARAMTDSSSDALD

-965 AVGGELLIPWMRV
+965 AVGGELLIPWLRV

-984 LARDDPDKAARCL
+984 LARDDLDKATRCL
-997 DQAFHGMAS
+997 DQAFQGMAG
-1006 GQRLAMPEALRLRAE
+1006 GQRLALPEALRLRAE
-1021 LRLRVDPAAEA
+1021 LRLRVDPAAEPS
-1032 DAEADLREAITVAR
+1032 AEADLREAITVAR
-1046 EQGTAY
+1046 AQGTAY
-1052 SVLRAALSRCRLLD
+1052 SMLRAALSRRRLLVG
-1066 RGADDLADSA
+1066 GANDLPDSA
-1076 LAEAVAAYADTT
+1076 LAEAVTAYEGTT
-1088 DFPQLAEAR
+1088 DFPELAEAR
-1097 ELIVTGSRHVRR
+1097 KLIAMGSGRASPG

>member
-1 MARDQDLAG
+1 VT
-10 SDFTPEELL
+10 DFTPEELL

-30 WGQVHALASDVL
+30 WGQVYALASDVL
-42 ALQPDNA
+42 ALQPDNT

-54 RAMADRHGGRSSLP
+54 VALADRHGGRSSLP

-103 LACRPVVDRHEG
+103 LACRPVVEKYEG
-115 HFVDVQGDA
+115 QLVDVQGDS
-124 IVTCFGYPLAHE
+124 IVACFGYPFGHE

-176 GIVVIDGV
+176 GIVVIDGA

-189 ALNRAARLQALAAPD
+189 ALNRAARLQALAATD

-222 QPLGARE
+222 QPLGPRE
-229 LKGVDVPVE
+229 LKGVHAPVE

-243 GRRDPARPGRA
+243 GRRDPARRARA
-254 LRSPS
+254 LHPTS

-264 RDTELKQVLDLWDAA
+264 RDAELQRVLDLWDRA
-279 PAAHRGGAGAGAPG
+279 PAAQRNGKGAGEPG
-293 KASLVLITGEPGIGK
+293 KALLTLITGEPGIGK
-308 STLASAVVQRVVEP
+308 STLASAVVQRVVEA
-322 GARVFEVY
+322 GARVLEVY
-330 CSSYTVTSTLFPVRT
+330 CSSYSVTSTLFPVRT
-345 AIERYANMSP
+345 AIERWANMSS

-368 ALAPLGVNLNEIIP
+368 ALAGLGVDLAEIIP

-396 PVVELAPVQLREL
+396 PVIELAPVQLREL

-414 VDVVCAA
+414 IDVVRAA

-439 TTLELLERMA
+439 TTLELLDRMA
-449 AATVRTRALIL
+449 AATVRRRLLIL
-460 GTARPGLDWARDRDQ
+460 GTARPGLAWARDRDR
-475 ALHIRLGPLRDA
+475 ALHIRLGPLPDA
-487 EARQLALAAA
+487 EARQLVFAVAP
-497 ADQISID
+497 DQISAN
-504 DAQKIAVR
+504 DAQNIAAR

-524 HAFGGGSAVS
+524 HAFGGGPAVS
-534 SDTVPQTLSQLLQAR
+534 SDTVPQTLTQLLQAR
-549 LDSVGPSKL
+549 LDSVGPSNL
-558 VAQVAATIGREFDLS
+558 VAQVAATIGREFDVS
-573 VLEEIMVTLGD
+573 VLEEVMGQLRD
-584 VRAAGADAV
+584 VRAVEGEAA
-593 SLGDHLDCLLD
+593 SLGDHLDRLLD
-604 AQLIEPTEHEGLLR
+604 AQLIEPTGHEGLLR
-618 FRHMLVRD
+618 FRHVLVRD

-636 RRARHLATARVLA
+636 RKARHLATAQVLA
-649 AAKAADPALKA
+649 EAKAADPALKA
-660 FHFDHAGLAAESL
+660 FHFDHAGRPEEAL
-673 IFYLQAVARAK
+673 IFYLQAIARAK

-696 GRCELLLPAVADATM
+696 SRGESLLPAVADETV

-721 NRGLAISSTAGY
+721 NRGLAVSSTAGY
-733 AAPAAVEDFGRARD
+733 AAPAAVENFGRARD

-754 IPGVGVEL
+754 IPGVGTEL

-770 GYYCVSGDFDVAGS
+770 GYYCVSGDLDIAGS
-784 ISAAIGRQL
+784 VSATIDRLL
-793 DGAAMHAG
+793 DGTAMHAG
-801 RASLDVCRGV
+801 RASLDACRGV

-817 NLRQAGDLLTRAAEA
+817 NLQQADDLLMRAVEA

-840 AEWPLPNDPLAAAY
+840 AEWPLPNDPLAAAC
-854 AFLGPL
+854 AILGPL

-867 AAALQ
+867 AAALE
-872 AMDAGRAR
+872 AIHTGRAR
-880 SESLEFP
+880 SDSLPFP
-887 RGPFSVAFV
+887 IGPFSVAFV
-896 RTYEAQLHRARG
+896 RTYEAGLHRARG
-908 DVQAAT
+908 DVQAAI

-924 ARYGFLDW
+924 ARHGFFDW

-941 AARAMTDSSTKALD
+941 AARVMADGSSNALD
-955 EMDDAITMWC
+955 EMDDAITTWC
-965 AVGGELLIPWMRV
+965 AVGGGLLIPWLRA
-978 EQAAGY
+978 ELAAGY
-984 LARDDPDKAARCL
+984 LARDDLDKATRCL
-997 DQAFHGMAS
+997 DQAFQSMAG
-1006 GQRLAMPEALRLRAE
+1006 GQRLGLPEALRLRAE
-1021 LRLRVDPAAEA
+1021 LRLRVDPAARPG
-1032 DAEADLREAITVAR
+1032 AEADLREAIAVAR
-1046 EQGTAY
+1046 AQGAAY
-1052 SVLRAALSRCRLLD
+1052 FALRAALSRRRLPD
-1066 RGADDLADSA
+1066 GGADDLEDSA
-1076 LAEAVAAYADTT
+1076 LAEAVAAYGDTT
-1088 DFPQLAEAR
+1088 DFPELAEAR
-1097 ELIVTGSRHVRR
+1097 KLTATESRRGSLG

>member
-1 MARDQDLAG
+1 VT
-10 SDFTPEELL
+10 DFTPEELL

-42 ALQPDNA
+42 ALQPDNT

-54 RAMADRHGGRSSLP
+54 RALADRHGGRSWLP

-103 LACRPVVDRHEG
+103 LACRPVVESHEG

-124 IVTCFGYPLAHE
+124 IVACFGYPSGHE

-143 SAGLDM
+143 SAGLDI

-162 ELGVEL
+162 EQGVAL

-176 GIVVIDGV
+176 GIVVIDGA

-214 LVAGRFDT
+214 LVAERFDT
-222 QPLGARE
+222 QPLGPTA
-229 LKGVDVPVE
+229 LKGVDAPIE

-243 GRRDPARPGRA
+243 GRRDPVRPARA
-254 LRSPS
+254 LRSTS
-259 LPFIG
+259 LPFVG
-264 RDTELKQVLDLWDAA
+264 RDAELQRVLDLWEGA
-279 PAAHRGGAGAGAPG
+279 PPVQRDGAGVGEPG
-293 KASLVLITGEPGIGK
+293 QALLVLITGEPGIGK
-308 STLASAVVQRVVEP
+308 SRLASAVVQRAVEA
-322 GARVFEVY
+322 GAGVFEVY
-330 CSSYTVTSTLFPVRT
+330 CSSYSVTSTLYPVRT
-345 AIERYANMSP
+345 AIERYANMSS
-355 DGTDAERLARLEA
+355 DGTGAERLASLEA
-368 ALAPLGVNLNEIIP
+368 ALADLGVDLAEIIP
-382 ALGVLLDLDLAGRF
+382 ALGVLLDLELAGRF
-396 PVVELAPVQLREL
+396 PVVELAPIQLREL

-414 VDVVCAA
+414 VDLVRAA

-426 FVMVFEDLQWADP
+426 FVVVFEDLHWADP

-449 AATVRTRALIL
+449 AATV
-460 GTARPGLDWARDRDQ
+460 
-475 ALHIRLGPLRDA
+475 
-487 EARQLALAAA
+487 LALAAA
-497 ADQISID
+497 ADRISVD
-504 DAQKIAVR
+504 DAQEIAAR

-524 HAFGGGSAVS
+524 HAFGGGSSAVS
-534 SDTVPQTLSQLLQAR
+534 SDTVPRTLTQLLQAR

-573 VLEEIMVTLGD
+573 VLEEIMVKLRD
-584 VRAAGADAV
+584 LRAADAEV
-593 SLGDHLDCLLD
+593 APAGDHLDRLLD

-618 FRHMLVRD
+618 FRHVLVRD
-626 AAYQAQLMSD
+626 AAYQTQLMSD
-636 RRARHLATARVLA
+636 RKARHLATARVLA
-649 AAKAADPALKA
+649 EAKAADPALKA
-660 FHFDHAGLAAESL
+660 FHFDHAGRPEEALA
-673 IFYLQAVARAK
+673 FYLQAIGRAK
-684 AAGSFAEILAHT
+684 VAGSFAEVLAHT
-696 GRCELLLPAVADATM
+696 GRCESLLPAVADETV
-711 RAQFELAVRL
+711 RAQFELAVLL
-721 NRGLAISSTAGY
+721 NRAQAVSSTAGY
-733 AAPAAVEDFGRARD
+733 AAPAAVEGFGRARD

-754 IPGVGVEL
+754 VPGVGTEL

-770 GYYCVSGDFDVAGS
+770 TYYCARGDFDVAGS
-784 ISAAIGRQL
+784 VSAAIDRQL
-793 DGAAMHAG
+793 DNTAMHAG
-801 RASLDVCRGV
+801 RASLDACRGV

-817 NLRQAGDLLTRAAEA
+817 KLRPAGDLLTRAVEA

-840 AEWPLPNDPLAAAY
+840 AEWPLPNDPLAAAC

-867 AAALQ
+867 AAALE
-872 AMDAGRAR
+872 AIRTGMVR

-914 AAAEEVSRIG
+914 AAAEEVGRIG
-924 ARYGFLDW
+924 ARHGFFDW

-941 AARAMTDSSTKALD
+941 AARAMADSSSSALD
-955 EMDDAITMWC
+955 EMDDAITTWC
-965 AVGGELLIPWMRV
+965 AVGGEALIPWLRV

-984 LARDDPDKAARCL
+984 LARDDPDKATRCL
-997 DQAFHGMAS
+997 DQAFQGMAG
-1006 GQRLAMPEALRLRAE
+1006 GQHLALPEALRLRAE
-1021 LRLRVDPAAEA
+1021 LRLRSDPEA
-1032 DAEADLREAITVAR
+1032 GPSAEADLREAIAIAR
-1046 EQGTAY
+1046 AQGTAY
-1052 SVLRAALSRCRLLD
+1052 SVLRAALSRRRLLGG
-1066 RGADDLADSA
+1066 GADDLTDGA
-1076 LAEAVAAYADTT
+1076 LAEAVDAYGDTT
-1088 DFPQLAEAR
+1088 DFPELAEAR
-1097 ELIVTGSRHVRR
+1097 ELIATGSRRVRLG

>member
-1 MARDQDLAG
+1 VTE
-10 SDFTPEELL
+10 FTLEELL

-42 ALQPDNA
+42 ALEPGNA

-73 TALVVDLVESTP
+73 TALFVDLVESTP

-103 LACRPVVDRHEG
+103 LACRPVIERHGG

-124 IVTCFGYPLAHE
+124 IVACFGYPLAHE

-143 SAGLDM
+143 SAGLDL

-162 ELGVEL
+162 ELGVEM
-168 HARIGIDT
+168 HARIGIDSGT
-176 GIVVIDGV
+176 VVIDGV

-204 TVLISATTNE
+204 TVLISGATSE
-214 LVAGRFDT
+214 LVAGLFDT
-222 QPLGARE
+222 QPLGPRE
-229 LKGVDVPVE
+229 LKGVDAPVE
-238 VHRVI
+238 VHRVT
-243 GRRDPARPGRA
+243 GRRDPTRGTRAQRPA
-254 LRSPS
+254 S

-264 RDTELKQVLDLWDAA
+264 RDAELQQVLSLWDTAAAARGNGAGDGQPGAA
-279 PAAHRGGAGAGAPG
+279 P
-293 KASLVLITGEPGIGK
+293 LILITGEPGIGK
-308 STLASAVVQRVVEP
+308 SRLASAVVQRVAEA

-330 CSSYTVTSTLFPVRT
+330 CSSYSVTSTLFPVRT
-345 AIERYANMSP
+345 AIERWANMSS

-368 ALAPLGVNLNEIIP
+368 ALTDLGASLAEIIP
-382 ALGVLLDLDLAGRF
+382 ALGVLLDLDLTGRY

-414 VDVVCAA
+414 VDVVRAA
-421 ASDRP
+421 ASDQP

-439 TTLELLERMA
+439 TTLELLDRMA
-449 AATVRTRALIL
+449 AATVRTRLLIL
-460 GTARPGLDWARDRDQ
+460 GTARPDLAWAQGRDR
-475 ALHIRLGPLRDA
+475 ALHIRLGPLPDA

-497 ADQISID
+497 PRQLSID
-504 DAQKIAVR
+504 DARKIAAR

-519 VEELA
+519 LEELA

-534 SDTVPQTLSQLLQAR
+534 GDTVPRTLTQLLQAR

-558 VAQVAATIGREFDLS
+558 VAQVAATIGREFGLP

-584 VRAAGADAV
+584 VRGAGTDPA
-593 SLGDHLDCLLD
+593 SLGDHLDRLLD

-636 RRARHLATARVLA
+636 RKARHLATAQVLA

-660 FHFDHAGLAAESL
+660 FHFDHAGRPEEALV
-673 IFYLQAVARAK
+673 FYLQAMARAK

-696 GRCELLLPAVADATM
+696 SRCESLLPAVADETV

-721 NRGLAISSTAGY
+721 NRGLAASSTAGY

-747 LCDQLRD
+747 LCDRLRD
-754 IPGVGVEL
+754 VPGIGMEL

-770 GYYCVSGDFDVAGS
+770 AYYCASAYFDVAANV
-784 ISAAIGRQL
+784 SAAIGRQL
-793 DGAAMHAG
+793 DGTAMHAG
-801 RASLDVCRGV
+801 RASLDACRGV

-817 NLRQAGDLLTRAAEA
+817 DFRLSGELLSRAVEA
-832 IPQDDVDP
+832 IPHDDVDP
-840 AEWPLPNDPLAAAY
+840 AEWPLPNDPLAAAC

-860 RFLTGDL
+860 HFLTGDL
-867 AAALQ
+867 DAALQ
-872 AMDAGRAR
+872 AIHTGRVR

-887 RGPFSVAFV
+887 VGPFSVAFV

-908 DVQAAT
+908 DAQAAT
-914 AAAEEVSRIG
+914 AAAEEVGRIG
-924 ARYGFLDW
+924 ARHGFFDW
-932 QMVGRMHLA
+932 QLVGRMHLA
-941 AARAMTDSSTKALD
+941 AARAMTDSSPDALD
-955 EMDDAITMWC
+955 EMDEAITTWC
-965 AVGGELLIPWMRV
+965 AVGGEAMVPWLRV

-984 LARDDPDKAARCL
+984 LARDDVDKATRCL
-997 DQAFHGMAS
+997 GQAFEGMAG
-1006 GQRLAMPEALRLRAE
+1006 GQRLALPEALRLRAE
-1021 LRLRVDPAAEA
+1021 LRLRVDPAAA
-1032 DAEADLREAITVAR
+1032 SSAEADLREAIAVAR
-1046 EQGTAY
+1046 AQGTAY
-1052 SVLRAALSRCRLLD
+1052 SVLRAALSRHRLLN
-1066 RGADDLADSA
+1066 GGPDDLTEGA
-1076 LAEAVAAYADTT
+1076 LAEAVAAYGDTYG
-1088 DFPQLAEAR
+1088 FPELAQAR
-1097 ELIVTGSRHVRR
+1097 ELLATGSRRVKLG

>member
-1 MARDQDLAG
+1 VTE
-10 SDFTPEELL
+10 FTADELL

-30 WGQVHALASDVL
+30 WGQVYALASDVL
-42 ALQPDNA
+42 ALQPGNA
-49 EAAML
+49 EATML

-73 TALVVDLVESTP
+73 TALFVDLVESTP

-93 VYGSVLRAFE
+93 VYGNVLRAFE
-103 LACRPVVDRHEG
+103 LACRPVIEKHEG
-115 HFVDVQGDA
+115 HCVDVQGDA
-124 IVTCFGYPLAHE
+124 IVACFGYPLAHE

-143 SAGLDM
+143 SAGLDL

-162 ELGVEL
+162 ALGVEM

-176 GIVVIDGV
+176 GTVVIDGV

-204 TVLISATTNE
+204 TVLISAATSD
-214 LVAGRFDT
+214 LVAGLFDT
-222 QPLGARE
+222 QPLGPRA
-229 LKGVDVPVE
+229 LKGVEAPVE

-243 GRRDPARPGRA
+243 GRRDPAPGTRA
-254 LRSPS
+254 LRPAS

-264 RDTELKQVLDLWDAA
+264 RDAELQQVLSLWDTAA
-279 PAAHRGGAGAGAPG
+279 AAHRNGAGADQPGA
-293 KASLVLITGEPGIGK
+293 ALLILITGAPGIGK
-308 STLASAVVQRVVEP
+308 SRLASAAVQRVAET
-322 GARVFEVY
+322 GARVLEVY
-330 CSSYTVTSTLFPVRT
+330 CSSYSATSTLFPVRT
-345 AIERYANMSP
+345 AIERWANMSS

-368 ALAPLGVNLNEIIP
+368 ALTDLGVDLAEIIP
-382 ALGVLLDLDLAGRF
+382 VLGVLLDLDLTGRY
-396 PVVELAPVQLREL
+396 PVVELAPAQLREL

-414 VDVVCAA
+414 VDVVRAA
-421 ASDRP
+421 ASARP

-439 TTLELLERMA
+439 TTLELLDRMA
-449 AATVRTRALIL
+449 AATVRTRLLIL
-460 GTARPGLDWARDRDQ
+460 GTARPGLAWAQGRDRV
-475 ALHIRLGPLRDA
+475 LHIRLGPLPDA
-487 EARQLALAAA
+487 EARQLAMAAA
-497 ADQISID
+497 PDQISVD
-504 DAQKIAVR
+504 DAQIIAAR

-524 HAFGGGSAVS
+524 HAFGGGMAVS
-534 SDTVPQTLSQLLQAR
+534 GEAVPQTLTQLLQAR

-558 VAQVAATIGREFDLS
+558 VAQVAATIGREFGLP

-584 VRAAGADAV
+584 VRAAGADGA
-593 SLGDHLDCLLD
+593 SRGDHLDRLLD
-604 AQLIEPTEHEGLLR
+604 AQLIEPTEQEGLLR
-618 FRHMLVRD
+618 FRHVLVRD

-636 RRARHLATARVLA
+636 RKARHLATARVLA
-649 AAKAADPALKA
+649 TAKAADPALKA
-660 FHFDHAGLAAESL
+660 FHFDHADQPAEAL
-673 IFYLQAVARAK
+673 VFYLQAIARAK

-696 GRCELLLPAVADATM
+696 GRCESLLPAVADETI
-711 RAQFELAVRL
+711 RAQFELAMRL

-770 GYYCVSGDFDVAGS
+770 GYYCVSGDFDIAGS
-784 ISAAIGRQL
+784 VSAAIDRQL

-817 NLRQAGDLLTRAAEA
+817 NLRRAGDLLTRAAEA
-832 IPQDDVDP
+832 IPRDDVDP
-840 AEWPLPNDPLAAAY
+840 AEWPLPNDPLAAAC

-867 AAALQ
+867 EAALQ
-872 AMDAGRAR
+872 AIHAGRVR
-880 SESLEFP
+880 SEALEFP

-924 ARYGFLDW
+924 ARHGFLDW

-941 AARAMTDSSTKALD
+941 AARAMTDSSTNALD

-984 LARDDPDKAARCL
+984 LVRDDPVQAARCL
-997 DQAFHGMAS
+997 DQAFHGMES
-1006 GQRLAMPEALRLRAE
+1006 GQCLAMPEALRLRAE
-1021 LRLRVDPAAEA
+1021 LRLRIDPAAEP

-1046 EQGTAY
+1046 AQGTVY
-1052 SVLRAALSRCRLLD
+1052 SVLRAALSRRRLLNG
-1066 RGADDLADSA
+1066 GADDLADGA
-1076 LAEAVAAYADTT
+1076 LAEAVAAYADAT

-1097 ELIVTGSRHVRR
+1097 ELIAMGSHRVRR